1 MMPKNAISSPPS
13 GMASHFGKLNVYRLP
28 LSSKQTL
35 LAFDQGDLLA
45 LDYIHE
51 QQLLQPHSRVLVVN
65 DAFAAVTCGLTEA
78 VKMLTGGVPTL
89 WSDSH
94 IAQQALAHNAQ
105 HNGLALADFVP
116 AHKTPQGAFD
126 LMVLK
131 LPKSHRLLKDQVAR
145 LLPQL
150 AAGAVIIMPV
160 MVKHLDTP
168 LFVLLESL
176 LGPLTTS
183 LARKKARLVLAA
195 KVEAGDG
202 ESPPAQTHRWSVA
215 GLGLTLDHYSGV
227 FSPTKLDQGA
237 QVLLEN
243 FPDGNYQHIIDL
255 GCGNGVQAIMAAKKW
270 PQSQVTGVDE
280 SCMAVASATNNA
292 LANGVGSQCRFIT
305 NDCLTD
311 MDPQSA
317 DLILCNP
324 PFHQERV
331 MGDQIAMRMFAQAAQ
346 VLSADGELWVVGNR
360 HLGYHAKL
368 KRWFKQVQ
376 QIGSHPKFVVLKARL

>member
-1 MMPKNAISSPPS
+1 
-13 GMASHFGKLNVYRLP
+13 MASHFGDLNICRVP
-28 LSSKQTL
+28 LDLKQTL

-51 QQLLQPHSRVLVVN
+51 QQLLQPHSRVLLVN
-65 DAFAAVTCGLTEA
+65 EPFAAVTCGLTAA
-78 VKMLTGGVPTL
+78 VKTLTGGVPTL

-94 IAQQALAHNAQ
+94 IAQQALAYNTQ
-105 HNGLALADFVP
+105 HNNLPLADFVP
-116 AHKTPQGAFD
+116 AHETPQGAFD
-126 LMVLK
+126 LVVLK

-150 AAGAVIIMPV
+150 AAGTTIIMPV

-168 LFVLLESL
+168 LFELLESL

-195 KVEAGDG
+195 KREVGGG
-202 ESPPAQTHRWSVA
+202 ESPPAQTHCWSVE

-227 FSPTKLDQGA
+227 FSPTRLDPGA

-270 PQSQVTGVDE
+270 SQSQVIGVDE
-280 SCMAVASATNNA
+280 SFMAVASATNNA
-292 LANGVGSQCRFIT
+292 LVNSVGTQCRFLT

-311 MDPQSA
+311 MDPRSA

-331 MGDQIAMRMFAQAAQ
+331 VGDQIAMRMFAQAAQ
-346 VLSADGELWVVGNR
+346 VLTADGELWVVGNR